1 MNKRFRLFGAI
12 IIFWAGV
19 SLLIFYIVSQPKNLK
34 VFYLNIG
41 QGDSAYV
48 RSPDGTDMIID
59 GGPSNIVLS
68 ELGAVMPWY
77 DKKIDVMVITNP
89 DKDHI
94 AGLIDVLD
102 RFEVKVVIEP
112 GTTNDTATYKTLE
125 QKIKEE
131 GATHLLA
138 YEGLD
143 IKLGEEANFEF
154 LFPDR
159 DVSMWERNDGS
170 AVGIL
175 NYGETSFLFMGDS
188 TILTEALILEKNSEK
203 ISNVNVLKAGHHGSK
218 TSTGSAFL
226 EVVSPDFVIISAGEN
241 NSYGHPSPETIERIN
256 EVGSAILTTY
266 EGRVEIESDG
276 NNIFIK

>member
-1 MNKRFRLFGAI
+1 MNKKFRLLGAI
-12 IIFWAGV
+12 LIFWIGI
-19 SLLIFYIVSQPKNLK
+19 SFLIFYFINKPKNLE
-34 VFYLNIG
+34 VSYLNIG
-41 QGDSAYV
+41 QGDSAYI
-48 RSPDGTDMIID
+48 RSPSGEDMVID

-68 ELGAVMPWY
+68 ELGSVMPWY

-94 AGLIDVLD
+94 AGLIDILD
-102 RFEVKVVIEP
+102 RFEVGVVIEP

-131 GATHLLA
+131 GAHHLLA
-138 YEGLD
+138 YDGLD
-143 IKLGEEANFEF
+143 MYLGEETSFKI

-159 DVSMWERNDGS
+159 DVSSWERNDGS
-170 AVGIL
+170 AVGL
-175 NYGETSFLFMGDS
+175 LTYGENKFLFMGDA

-203 ISNVNVLKAGHHGSK
+203 ISNVDVLKAGHHGSK

-226 EVVSPDFVIISAGEN
+226 EIVSPDFVIISAGKE
-241 NSYGHPSPETIERIN
+241 NSYGHPSPETIDRIN
-256 EVGSAILTTY
+256 EVGSAILATY